1 MRIEFLEGYK
11 NGFNKEDNSVTL
23 RINTGPLKQY
33 LNEVINNENIY
44 NIMSRL
50 TKEYKHITFPHTF
63 RLGHANREYNQL
75 VTNHR
80 GALYQTSNEYEANG
94 DNLQDQ
100 LQKSLMSLFDE
111 LTYLGNDGSEGV
123 HYINIMMKK
132 NDTIVDIE
140 YDERGKIRTTHKK
153 TATGGYMFNDDT
165 DDDTEKNNLF
175 ETKTKKGN
183 NKPSANKN
191 SRCNNST
198 IQYGGCSH
206 FKQSNHILMDEI
218 NLNNLKNLSKS
229 ELINLVLKQ
238 QKSKI
243 IVEDKTKP
251 SPKPMRPVPTP
262 RKYVKS
268 MVQQYEDNVI
278 SPPPQFRDDYKP
290 IPLPRTK
297 KPLQAPIPTPR
308 TKKPS
313 EKRTIISQVE
323 KALKGYTQSFDV
335 ELRDKTDPL
344 LQLQKSRRAVE
355 YLFNNLLV
363 QTKGFKFVE
372 TLQVKFFKQS
382 NDKNILKNG
391 YFNSTTDLI
400 INETDIKLAIQD
412 SQQQILNKIAQW
424 ISEGSGWTIQ
434 SIENHYINIVNY
446 SPLKGSSYIKLPQE
460 LWHSAKGLIN
470 MKNKDN
476 ECFRWCHIRHLNP
489 QDKDPQRI
497 KKTDKQYIEKL
508 DYSSIE
514 FPVTVKQINKIEKQ
528 NNICINLFGYEE
540 KQKFPIY
547 ISKEKYQDHMELLL
561 ITEGENKHYVL
572 IKDFNK
578 FMFSQT
584 KHEHKKYFCMYC
596 LQCFSREDVLTEHK
610 NNCIL
615 INGKQAINMPKKG
628 DKVFFKNYHKQL
640 PVPFV
645 IYADF
650 EALTEKIQGCQP
662 NNEKSY
668 TEAYQK
674 HTDCGYG
681 YKVVCCYD
689 DKYSKPVQIHRG
701 ENAVHKFMENMLEEV
716 NWCKSIMKKHFN
728 KPLEMTKENEI
739 DFQKATKC
747 HICDQQY
754 TDKDIRVRDHCHI
767 TGEFCGSA
775 HQDCNL
781 KLRIKPA
788 TIKIPVLFHNLRG
801 YDSHFIMQ
809 QIGEIA
815 KKHAYKNKR
824 GEECHMNINCIP
836 NNMEKY
842 MTFMLGNHLV
852 FLDSFQFM
860 SSSLDNLVKNLPDE
874 AFKYTKHEFKKEQ
887 FNLMKQK
894 GIYPY
899 DHMDC
904 FDRFNESQL
913 PKKQD
918 FYSILNNEHIS
929 DEQYKHAQNVWDTFN
944 LKTMGD
950 YHDLYLKSDILLLA
964 DLFENFRKTCLQY
977 YKLDPCHYFTS
988 PGLSWDAML
997 KMTNI
1002 KLELM
1007 TDIDMFQF
1015 IEKGMRGG
1023 TSYIANRYGKA
1034 NNKYMKNYDEKAP
1047 TKYIM
1052 YLDANN
1058 LYGWAMSQYL
1068 PTGNF
1073 KWLSQNQIEKTN
1085 LGKYTENSKKGL
1097 ILEVDLE
1104 YPQELHDLHNDYPLG
1119 PEKIKV
1125 AKDML
1130 SDYCKKIAD
1139 KFNISS
1145 GLVHKLIPTL
1155 NDKEKY
1161 ILHYHNLQSYLSLG
1175 LKLKKIHRVLQFD
1188 QSPWLK
1194 QYIDFN
1200 TQKRTHAKNSFEK
1213 DFFKLMN
1220 NSVFGKT
1227 MENIRKRVDVRLVTS
1242 KEKLLKLAS
1251 KPTYVSSKIFN
1262 ENLVAVHKIKETLT
1276 MNRPAHIGMCILD
1289 LSKTLMYQFHYNYI
1303 KQHYGSNAKLLFTD
1317 TDSLTYEIETDDAYA
1332 DFWKNKDKFDNSDYN
1347 KESPFYNAVNKN
1359 VIGKFK
1365 DESAGIPI
1373 TEFVGLRSKMY
1384 SYVKDNEQTAR
1395 TAKGNKKQVIIKD
1408 NKHEDYKNV
1417 LFNNEQIHH
1426 KMKTIRSEKHQL
1438 GSYELNKISL
1448 SCFDDKRFIHENG
1461 ITSYAY
1467 GHYEI

>member
-1 MRIEFLEGYK
+1 MESKKSNL
-11 NGFNKEDNSVTL
+11 
-23 RINTGPLKQY
+23 IN
-33 LNEVINNENIY
+33 
-44 NIMSRL
+44 M
-50 TKEYKHITFPHTF
+50 
-63 RLGHANREYNQL
+63 
-75 VTNHR
+75 
-80 GALYQTSNEYEANG
+80 
-94 DNLQDQ
+94 
-100 LQKSLMSLFDE
+100 
-111 LTYLGNDGSEGV
+111 
-123 HYINIMMKK
+123 
-132 NDTIVDIE
+132 
-140 YDERGKIRTTHKK
+140 
-153 TATGGYMFNDDT
+153 
-165 DDDTEKNNLF
+165 
-175 ETKTKKGN
+175 
-183 NKPSANKN
+183 
-191 SRCNNST
+191 NNS
-198 IQYGGCSH
+198 
-206 FKQSNHILMDEI
+206 D
-218 NLNNLKNLSKS
+218 LKKLSKS
-229 ELINLVLKQ
+229 ELIKLLLKQ
-238 QKSKI
+238 NARKPIKI
-243 IVEDKTKP
+243 EIMDDKP
-251 SPKPMRPVPTP
+251 VPKPRRPVPTP
-262 RKYVKS
+262 RKSVKD
-268 MVQQYEDNVI
+268 MVKEYEDNII
-278 SPPPQFRDDYKP
+278 SPPPQFRDDHKP

-297 KPLQAPIPTPR
+297 KPSQAPIPAPR
-308 TKKPS
+308 TKKQTSEKTVP

-335 ELRDKTDPL
+335 ELRDKKDPL

-372 TLQVKFFKQS
+372 TLQVKFVKHS
-382 NDKNILKNG
+382 NDKKILKNG

-400 INETDIKLAIQD
+400 INETDIKLAIQA
-412 SQQQILNKIAQW
+412 SQQQILNIIAQW

-434 SIENHYINIVNY
+434 LIENHYINIVNY
-446 SPLKGSSYIKLPQE
+446 NPLKGSSYIELPQE
-460 LWHSAKGLIN
+460 LRNSAKGLIN

-578 FMFSQT
+578 FMFNQT
-584 KHEHKKYFCMYC
+584 KHEHRKYFCMYC

-610 NNCIL
+610 NNCIS
-615 INGKQAINMPKKG
+615 INGKQSINMPEKG
-628 DKVFFKNYHKQL
+628 DKVYFKNHHKQL

-701 ENAVHKFMENMLEEV
+701 ENAVHKFMENMLKEV
-716 NWCKSIMKKHFN
+716 NWCKSQMKKHFN
-728 KPLEMTKENEI
+728 KPLKMTMENEI
-739 DFQKATKC
+739 DFKKAIKC

-767 TGEFCGSA
+767 TGKFRGSA

-781 KLRIKPA
+781 KLRIKPDN
-788 TIKIPVLFHNLRG
+788 IKIPVIFHNLRG

-842 MTFMLGNHLV
+842 LAFMLGNHLV
-852 FLDSFQFM
+852 FLDSLQFM
-860 SSSLDNLVKNLPDE
+860 NSSLDNLIKNLPDE
-874 AFKYTKHEFKKEQ
+874 AFKYTKQEFEKEQ

-899 DHMDC
+899 DHMDS
-904 FDRFNESQL
+904 FDRFNETKL
-913 PKKQD
+913 PVQQD

-929 DEQYKHAQNVWDTFN
+929 DEQYKHAQNVWNTFN

-964 DLFENFRKTCLQY
+964 DVFENFRKTCLQY

-997 KMTNI
+997 KMTDI

-1007 TDIDMFQF
+1007 VDIDMFQF

-1023 TSYIANRYGKA
+1023 ISYIANRYGKA

-1047 TKYIM
+1047 SKYIM

-1073 KWLSQNQIEKTN
+1073 KWLSQKQIEKTN

-1119 PEKIKV
+1119 PEKVKV

-1161 ILHYHNLQSYLSLG
+1161 ILHYRNLQSYLSLG
-1175 LKLKKIHRVLQFD
+1175 LKLKKIHRVLEFD

-1276 MNRPAHIGMCILD
+1276 MNRPAYIGMCILD
-1289 LSKTLMYQFHYNYI
+1289 LSKTLMYDFHYNYI
-1303 KQHYGSNAKLLFTD
+1303 KHKYGNKAKLLFTD
-1317 TDSLTYEIETDDAYA
+1317 TDSLTYEIETNDAYK
-1332 DFWKNKDKFDNSDYN
+1332 DFFKDKSKFDNSDYPENSPYFN
-1347 KESPFYNAVNKN
+1347 KTNTK

-1365 DESAGIPI
+1365 DEAAGVPVV
-1373 TEFVGLRSKMY
+1373 EFIGLRSKMY
-1384 SYVKDNEQTAR
+1384 SYIKDNDEGGK
-1395 TAKGNKKQVIIKD
+1395 TAKGIKKNIITK
-1408 NKHEDYKNV
+1408 NIKHEDYKEV
-1417 LFNNEQIHH
+1417 LFNNKQMHH
-1426 KMKTIRSEKHQL
+1426 TMKTIRSNNHQL
-1438 GSYELNKISL
+1438 GSFELNRISL
-1448 SCFDDKRFIHENG
+1448 SCFDDKRFIHQNG

-1467 GHYEI
+1467 GHYQI

>member
-1 MRIEFLEGYK
+1 MNKSFLEK
-11 NGFNKEDNSVTL
+11 
-23 RINTGPLKQY
+23 
-33 LNEVINNENIY
+33 
-44 NIMSRL
+44 
-50 TKEYKHITFPHTF
+50 
-63 RLGHANREYNQL
+63 
-75 VTNHR
+75 
-80 GALYQTSNEYEANG
+80 
-94 DNLQDQ
+94 
-100 LQKSLMSLFDE
+100 
-111 LTYLGNDGSEGV
+111 
-123 HYINIMMKK
+123 
-132 NDTIVDIE
+132 
-140 YDERGKIRTTHKK
+140 
-153 TATGGYMFNDDT
+153 
-165 DDDTEKNNLF
+165 
-175 ETKTKKGN
+175 
-183 NKPSANKN
+183 
-191 SRCNNST
+191 
-198 IQYGGCSH
+198 
-206 FKQSNHILMDEI
+206 
-218 NLNNLKNLSKS
+218 LSKS
-229 ELINLVLKQ
+229 ELIELLL
-238 QKSKI
+238 QKNEI
-243 IVEDKTKP
+243 IDDKP
-251 SPKPMRPVPTP
+251 RPVPTP
-262 RKYVKS
+262 RKPVPTPRKSVKD
-268 MVQQYEDNVI
+268 MVQQYEDNII
-278 SPPPQFRDDYKP
+278 SPPPEFRDDYKP
-290 IPLPRTK
+290 IPAPRTK
-297 KPLQAPIPTPR
+297 KPLQAPIPTPI

-313 EKRTIISQVE
+313 EKPVPEKRTIISQVE

-335 ELRDKTDPL
+335 ELRDKKDPL

-372 TLQVKFFKQS
+372 TLQVKFVKHS
-382 NDKNILKNG
+382 NDRKILKNG
-391 YFNSTTDLI
+391 YF
-400 INETDIKLAIQD
+400 NETDIKLAIQA

-434 SIENHYINIVNY
+434 LIENHYINIVNY
-446 SPLKGSSYIKLPQE
+446 NPLKGSSYIELPQE
-460 LWHSAKGLIN
+460 LRNSAKGLIN

-489 QDKDPQRI
+489 QNKDPQRI
-497 KKTDKQYIEKL
+497 KKTDKQFIEKL

-578 FMFSQT
+578 FMFRQT
-584 KHEHKKYFCMYC
+584 KHEHKKHFCMYC

-610 NNCIL
+610 KNCIS
-615 INGKQAINMPKKG
+615 INGIQAINMPEKG
-628 DKVFFKNYHKQL
+628 AKLYFKNHHKQL

-645 IYADF
+645 INADF
-650 EALTEKIQGCQP
+650 EAITEKIQGCQP
-662 NNEKSY
+662 NIEKSY
-668 TEAYQK
+668 TVAYQK

-689 DKYSKPVQIHRG
+689 DKYTKPVQIHRG
-701 ENAVHKFMENMLEEV
+701 ENAVYKFMENMLEEV
-716 NWCKSIMKKHFN
+716 NWCKSKMKKYFN
-728 KPLEMTKENEI
+728 KPLKMTVENEM
-739 DFQKATKC
+739 DFKKAIKC
-747 HICDQQY
+747 HICNQQY
-754 TDKDIRVRDHCHI
+754 TTEDIRVRDHCHI
-767 TGEFCGSA
+767 TGEFRGSA

-781 KLRIKPA
+781 KLQIKPD
-788 TIKIPVLFHNLRG
+788 TIKIPVIFHNLRG

-809 QIGEIA
+809 EIGKIA
-815 KKHAYKNKR
+815 KEHTFTNKK
-824 GEECHMNINCIP
+824 GEKVEMNINCIP

-842 MTFMLGNHLV
+842 MAFMLGNHLV

-860 SSSLDNLVKNLPDE
+860 SSSLNNLVKNLPDE
-874 AFKYTKHEFKKEQ
+874 ALKYTYNTFKQEQ

-899 DHMDC
+899 DYMDSIEK
-904 FDRFNESQL
+904 FKQTKL
-913 PKKQD
+913 PMKEQ
-918 FYSILNNEHIS
+918 FYSILNNEHIT
-929 DEQYKHAQNVWDTFN
+929 DEDYQHAQNVWNTFK
-944 LKTMGD
+944 LQSMGE

-964 DLFENFRKTCLQY
+964 DVFENFRKTCLQY

-997 KMTNI
+997 KMTDI
-1002 KLELM
+1002 KLKLI
-1007 TDIDMFQF
+1007 TDIDIYQF

-1023 TSYIANRYGKA
+1023 ISYIANRHAKA
-1034 NNKYMKNYDEKAP
+1034 NNKYIKTYDKKEP
-1047 TKYIM
+1047 SKYIM

-1085 LGKYTENSKKGL
+1085 LDKYTENSEKGL

-1161 ILHYHNLQSYLSLG
+1161 ILHYRNLQSYLSLG
-1175 LKLKKIHRVLQFD
+1175 LKLKKIHRVLEFN

-1194 QYIDFN
+1194 QCIDFN
-1200 TQKRTHAKNSFEK
+1200 TQKRTYAKNSFEK

-1242 KEKLLKLAS
+1242 KEKLLKLSS

-1276 MNRPAHIGMCILD
+1276 MNRPAYIGMCILD
-1289 LSKTLMYQFHYNYI
+1289 LSKTLMYDFHYNYI
-1303 KQHYGSNAKLLFTD
+1303 KHNYGNKAKLLFTD
-1317 TDSLTYEIETDDAYA
+1317 TDSLTYEIETKDVYL
-1332 DFWKNKDKFDNSDYN
+1332 DFWNDKDRFDNSDYPENSPYFN
-1347 KESPFYNAVNKN
+1347 KTNKK

-1365 DESAGIPI
+1365 DEAAGVPVV
-1373 TEFVGLRSKMY
+1373 EFVGLRSKMY
-1384 SYVKDNEQTAR
+1384 SYMKDNDEGGK
-1395 TAKGNKKQVIIKD
+1395 TAKGIKKNIITK
-1408 NKHEDYKNV
+1408 NIKHEDYKEV
-1417 LFNNEQIHH
+1417 LFNNKQMHH
-1426 KMKTIRSEKHQL
+1426 TMKTIRSNNHQL
-1438 GSYELNKISL
+1438 GSFELNKISL
-1448 SCFDDKRFIHENG
+1448 SCFDDKRFIQQNG
-1461 ITSYAY
+1461 ITSFAY
-1467 GHYEI
+1467 GHYKI

>member
-1 MRIEFLEGYK
+1 MV
-11 NGFNKEDNSVTL
+11 KE
-23 RINTGPLKQY
+23 
-33 LNEVINNENIY
+33 
-44 NIMSRL
+44 
-50 TKEYKHITFPHTF
+50 
-63 RLGHANREYNQL
+63 
-75 VTNHR
+75 
-80 GALYQTSNEYEANG
+80 
-94 DNLQDQ
+94 
-100 LQKSLMSLFDE
+100 
-111 LTYLGNDGSEGV
+111 
-123 HYINIMMKK
+123 
-132 NDTIVDIE
+132 
-140 YDERGKIRTTHKK
+140 
-153 TATGGYMFNDDT
+153 
-165 DDDTEKNNLF
+165 
-175 ETKTKKGN
+175 
-183 NKPSANKN
+183 
-191 SRCNNST
+191 
-198 IQYGGCSH
+198 
-206 FKQSNHILMDEI
+206 
-218 NLNNLKNLSKS
+218 
-229 ELINLVLKQ
+229 
-238 QKSKI
+238 
-243 IVEDKTKP
+243 
-251 SPKPMRPVPTP
+251 
-262 RKYVKS
+262 
-268 MVQQYEDNVI
+268 YEDNII
-278 SPPPQFRDDYKP
+278 SPPPQFRDDHKP

-297 KPLQAPIPTPR
+297 KPSKAPIPAPR
-308 TKKPS
+308 TKKQTSEKPIP

-323 KALKGYTQSFDV
+323 KASKGYTQSFDV
-335 ELRDKTDPL
+335 ELRDKKDPL

-372 TLQVKFFKQS
+372 TLQVKFVKHS
-382 NDKNILKNG
+382 NDKKILKNG

-400 INETDIKLAIQD
+400 INETDIKLAIQA

-434 SIENHYINIVNY
+434 LIENHYINIVNY
-446 SPLKGSSYIKLPQE
+446 NPLKGSSYIELPQE
-460 LWHSAKGLIN
+460 LRNSAKGLIN

-561 ITEGENKHYVL
+561 ITEGENQHYVL

-578 FMFSQT
+578 FMFNQT
-584 KHEHKKYFCMYC
+584 KHEHRKYFCMYC

-610 NNCIL
+610 NNCIS
-615 INGKQAINMPKKG
+615 INGKQAINMPEKG
-628 DKVFFKNYHKQL
+628 DKVYFKNRHKQL
-640 PVPFV
+640 PIPFV

-716 NWCKSIMKKHFN
+716 NWCKSKMKKHFN
-728 KPLEMTKENEI
+728 KPLKITKEDEK
-739 DFQKATKC
+739 DFQKAIKC

-767 TGEFCGSA
+767 TGKFRGSA
-775 HQDCNL
+775 HQDCNS
-781 KLRIKPA
+781 KLRIKPDN
-788 TIKIPVLFHNLRG
+788 IKIPVIFHNLRG

-809 QIGEIA
+809 QIGKIA

-842 MTFMLGNHLV
+842 LAFMLGNHLV
-852 FLDSFQFM
+852 FLDSLQFM
-860 SSSLDNLVKNLPDE
+860 NSSLDNLIKNLPDE
-874 AFKYTKHEFKKEQ
+874 AFKYTKQEFEKEQ

-899 DHMDC
+899 DHMDS
-904 FDRFNESQL
+904 FNRFNETKL
-913 PKKQD
+913 PVQQD
-918 FYSILNNEHIS
+918 FYSILNNEHNS
-929 DEQYKHAQNVWDTFN
+929 DEQYKHAQNVWNTFN

-964 DLFENFRKTCLQY
+964 DVFENFRKTCLQY
-977 YKLDPCHYFTS
+977 YQLDPCHYFTS

-997 KMTNI
+997 KMTDI

-1007 TDIDMFQF
+1007 VDIDMFQF

-1023 TSYIANRYGKA
+1023 ISYIANRYGKA
-1034 NNKYMKNYDEKAP
+1034 NNKYMKNHDEKAP

-1104 YPQELHDLHNDYPLG
+1104 YPQELHDLHNDCPLG
-1119 PEKIKV
+1119 PEQIKV

-1161 ILHYHNLQSYLSLG
+1161 ILHYRNLQSYLSLG

-1276 MNRPAHIGMCILD
+1276 MNRPAYVGMCILD
-1289 LSKTLMYQFHYNYI
+1289 LSKTLMYDFHYNYI
-1303 KQHYGSNAKLLFTD
+1303 KHKYGNKAKLLFTD
-1317 TDSLTYEIETDDAYA
+1317 TDSLTYEIETNDAYN
-1332 DFWKNKDKFDNSDYN
+1332 DFFKDKSKFDNSDYPENSPYFN
-1347 KESPFYNAVNKN
+1347 KINKKI
-1359 VIGKFK
+1359 IGKFK
-1365 DESAGIPI
+1365 DELAGVPVV
-1373 TEFVGLRSKMY
+1373 EFIGLRSKMY
-1384 SYVKDNEQTAR
+1384 SYLKDNDVCGK
-1395 TAKGNKKQVIIKD
+1395 TAKGIKKYIITK
-1408 NKHEDYKNV
+1408 NIKHEDYKEV
-1417 LFNNEQIHH
+1417 LFNNKQMHH
-1426 KMKTIRSEKHQL
+1426 TIKTIRSNYHQL
-1438 GSYELNKISL
+1438 GSFELNKILL
-1448 SCFDDKRFIHENG
+1448 SCFDEKRFIHQNG

-1467 GHYEI
+1467 GHYQI